1 MKLLIFNP
9 KPDESEE
16 VLCDH
21 LWVEKE
27 YLKRAKRLT
36 SSLLIYK
43 NSYQG
48 WWGCNR
54 YKTYHPL
61 LLNTKNDW
69 LIRDGAYSYKP
80 LTVVPYED

>member
-1 MKLLIFNP
+1 MKLLIFKP

-16 VLCDH
+16 VLCNH
-21 LWVEKE
+21 LWIGKE
-27 YLKRAKRLT
+27 YLKCAKRLT

-43 NSYQG
+43 NNNFH
-48 WWGCNR
+48 NR

-61 LLNTKNDW
+61 LLNTKDEW

-80 LTVVPYED
+80 LTVVTYED

>member
-1 MKLLIFNP
+1 MKLLIFKP

-21 LWVEKE
+21 LWIGKE

-36 SSLLIYK
+36 SSLLICK
-43 NSYQG
+43 NNNLH
-48 WWGCNR
+48 NR

-61 LLNTKNDW
+61 LLNTEDDW
-69 LIRDGAYSYKP
+69 LVRDGAYSYKT

>member
-1 MKLLIFNP
+1 MKLLIFKP

-21 LWVEKE
+21 LWIGKQ
-27 YLKRAKRLT
+27 YLKSAKRLT
-36 SSLLIYK
+36 SSLLVYK
-43 NSYQG
+43 NRNQDRGFS
-48 WWGCNR
+48 R

-61 LLNTKNDW
+61 LLNTEDDW
-69 LIRDGAYSYKP
+69 LVRDDAYSYKP

>member
-16 VLCDH
+16 VLCNH
-21 LWVEKE
+21 LWIGKS

-36 SSLLIYK
+36 SSLLIHRY
-43 NSYQG
+43 G
-48 WWGCNR
+48 VR

-61 LLNTKNDW
+61 LLNTEDDW

-80 LTVVPYED
+80 LTVVTYED